1 MNYKNLF
8 CSVIYRGEKIEV
20 ISELNNRRWVEW
32 IMSWLYNAILS
43 VIKQIVVLVF
53 IITRKVVY
61 YIKLNFKKQATKQF
75 EFDTHFVKIR
85 HACAPLTHTQMHVT
99 QGCGPVCL
107 SPPLPTLHPASCT
120 PASEI
125 AGPPSSPPN
134 SLIHLSGALRSQ
146 TSVLDLFSCRSLLYF
161 LMICL
166 SHQNET
172 PWEQGT
178 LCTSFTAEVLCSRAV
193 RRQG

>member
-1 MNYKNLF
+1 VNNGGGVWRMNYKNLF

-107 SPPLPTLHPASCT
+107 SCYISY
-120 PASEI
+120 
-125 AGPPSSPPN
+125 SSPTTPGLMPKKSSF
-134 SLIHLSGALRSQ
+134 SLSYTSFRSWLKYHLS
-146 TSVLDLFSCRSLLYF
+146 
-161 LMICL
+161 
-166 SHQNET
+166 HK
-172 PWEQGT
+172 
-178 LCTSFTAEVLCSRAV
+178 
-193 RRQG
+193 